1 MESVGVRCSIWSVIF
16 MERQIESQIRVE
28 NGQSLGDAHISLLF
42 IELFSVSFLL
52 STFLVFPQNSIL
64 LLYIRRVP

>member
-1 MESVGVRCSIWSVIF
+1 

-28 NGQSLGDAHISLLF
+28 NGQSLGDAHINLLF